1 MKPTDIKLIGKAIN
15 GRWPITDDYREAV
28 VKSLV
33 KIIVNP
39 ESTNREKTA
48 AARVLVSAE
57 SQNQADEIVSNEPI
71 NERGNRFLDL
81 ANGLGIDITTANI
94 TDDRQSNDPEA
105 VIGDESDGEAER
117 S

>member
-1 MKPTDIKLIGKAIN
+1 MKPSDIKLIGKAIN
-15 GRWPITDDYREAV
+15 GRWPITDDYKEAV

-33 KIIVNP
+33 KIIVSP
-39 ESTNREKTA
+39 DSTNREKTA

-71 NERGNRFLDL
+71 NERGNRFLDI
-81 ANGLGIDITTANI
+81 ANGLGIDITTAKL
-94 TDDRQSNDPEA
+94 TDDRPSDNTEA
-105 VIGDESDGEAER
+105 TIGDESDREAER